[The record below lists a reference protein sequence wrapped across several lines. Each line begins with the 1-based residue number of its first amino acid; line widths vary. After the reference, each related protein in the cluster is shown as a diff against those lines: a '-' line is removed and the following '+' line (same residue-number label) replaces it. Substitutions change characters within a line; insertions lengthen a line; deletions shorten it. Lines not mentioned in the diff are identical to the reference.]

1 MKLIKNIGILIAIVF
16 LLAGC
21 ATYKTQYASF
31 RPAEDYANVQVAGG
45 VKVGAEAYAGKDE
58 AENAFGFDIKGAGLL
73 PVQVVLNNGSTK
85 TLEIVPTQT
94 FLIDATNRYWNI
106 IPNRDAVERIDKAT
120 TTGSLV
126 KGAGTGAALG
136 AVGGAILGAAIGI
149 VSGENVAS
157 AAGKGAALG
166 AAGGAVVGG
175 VKEGTSKDKEYRISD
190 DIRDKGI
197 EGKGIP
203 TEGLANGFIFFP
215 AEATTA
221 KELKLQMKERETGKI
236 YNFKLKF

>member
-1 MKLIKNIGILIAIVF
+1 MKFIRKIGVMIVCA
-16 LLAGC
+16 LMVNGC

-31 RPAEDYANVQVAGG
+31 RPAEEYANMQVDGG
-45 VKVGAEAYAGKDE
+45 IKVGGEAYAGKEE

-73 PVQVVLNNGSTK
+73 PVQIVINNGSAK
-85 TLEIVPTQT
+85 TLEIVSNQT
-94 FLIDATNRYWNI
+94 FLVDTTNRYWSI

-120 TTGSLV
+120 ETGTLA
-126 KGAGTGAALG
+126 KGAGKGAALG

-149 VSGENVAS
+149 VSGENIAS

-203 TEGLANGFIFFP
+203 AEGLANGFIFFP
-215 AEATTA
+215 AEAPSA
-221 KELKLQMKERETGKI
+221 KELRLQMKERESGKI
-236 YNFKLKF
+236 YKFTLKF